1 MKNILILGAGRSSA
15 SLIAYLLR
23 QSQQQGWEITVG
35 DYSEANARER
45 VKGYANARAIAFD
58 VANEAQK
65 REEIAKADL
74 VISMLPPAHH
84 LTVAETCLEQG
95 KHLLTAS
102 YASPE
107 ILALDERAKKA
118 TIIILMECGLDP
130 GIDHLSAVK
139 EIHKL
144 KEEGGIIKSFS
155 SYTGGLVAPEYDNNP
170 WNYKVSW
177 NPRNVVLAGQG
188 TVKYLQDGR
197 YNYIPYHKLFSRT
210 NKIVV
215 NGYGEFEGYANRD
228 SLKYRSVYGLEEAS
242 TFIRG
247 TLRRPGYCQAWDVFV
262 QLGMTDD
269 SYLLENSLALTYK
282 DFIASYLPTSGKPV
296 QERLREY
303 LGLNDKI
310 LSKLEWLGIFS
321 DEKIGERNVTP
332 AQVLQKLIEQK
343 WKLEKGDKDMI
354 VMQHKFGYEL
364 QGIQKELTASLVV
377 IGEDS
382 VYTAMAKTVGLPL
395 GIAAKLILQGKIAL
409 TGVQLPV
416 VKELYEPILTELEEY
431 GIVFK
436 TEEKEV

>member
-23 QSQQQGWEITVG
+23 QSQQQGWQITVA
-35 DYSEANARER
+35 DYSEENARER

-58 VANEAQK
+58 VANETQK
-65 REEIAKADL
+65 EEEISKADL

-102 YASPE
+102 YASQE

-144 KEEGGIIKSFS
+144 KEKGGIIKSFS

-197 YNYIPYHKLFSRT
+197 YNYIPYYKLFSRT

-282 DFIASYLPTSGKPV
+282 DFIASYLPTSDKPIK
-296 QERLREY
+296 ECLRDY
-303 LGLNDKI
+303 LNVSDATLH
-310 LSKLEWLGIFS
+310 KLEWLGIFS